1 MGLFDWLGTGKKE
14 ETAQRLLDHPR
25 DLEVGDI
32 VKFAFAEQTEISGVS
47 FNVDRIRTLDTG
59 GDEHKLTYFLL
70 SDADNKI
77 RLRVVDDDRFE
88 VALEVLPATLFK
100 LFKEDDVAQALD
112 PEGGDHQVLTA
123 RKAEKLPP
131 ELKPWVGTTYRQEG
145 YVKAYRYEGDYR
157 NRPLPSTVDEGE
169 SGCDYAYFIT
179 DDRQRGLEFR
189 IFDGGRTE
197 VHLCT
202 FLPLRKIEEL
212 WPGGNPSGA

>member
-1 MGLFDWLGTGKKE
+1 MGLFDWLGAGKKE
-14 ETAQRLLDHPR
+14 EAAQRLLDHPR

-32 VKFAFAEQTEISGVS
+32 VKFAFADQTEISGVS

-131 ELKPWVGTTYRQEG
+131 ELKSWVGT
-145 YVKAYRYEGDYR
+145 AYRREGCVNAWLLAGDYR
-157 NRPLPSTVDEGE
+157 ILLPGRTEDEGE
-169 SGCDYAYFIT
+169 SGWY
-179 DDRQRGLEFR
+179 
-189 IFDGGRTE
+189 
-197 VHLCT
+197 
-202 FLPLRKIEEL
+202 
-212 WPGGNPSGA
+212 